1 MGSLDPR
8 NVCTVSSSFP
18 LSPFLFY
25 FSLSSLSEQVVECE
39 EEQPLPTEEEMPT
52 PPSPPPETTPS
63 PVAITTD
70 TTTTPSSPK
79 QQRRS
84 KRKKR
89 RRQRPRPVGG
99 ADEEDGGT
107 LGRGEGA
114 REEGEEE
121 SGDDLEFHDAHSELP
136 GTILDYNVYIY
147 HRESEKCGQKLA
159 NWLLY
164 IHEGIRPCDAKRE
177 KMRECMSSCYCVY
190 NNVRKMCS
198 IREME
203 FVAH

>member
-1 MGSLDPR
+1 M
-8 NVCTVSSSFP
+8 SSSFP

-25 FSLSSLSEQVVECE
+25 FSLSSLPLLPPSPLSLSSLPEQVVECE

-70 TTTTPSSPK
+70 TTATPSSPK

-114 REEGEEE
+114 REEGAEE

-136 GTILDYNVYIY
+136 GTILDLSQ
-147 HRESEKCGQKLA
+147 SE
-159 NWLLY
+159 
-164 IHEGIRPCDAKRE
+164 
-177 KMRECMSSCYCVY
+177 
-190 NNVRKMCS
+190 
-198 IREME
+198 
-203 FVAH
+203 